1 MRRSSPRAF
10 TRKTDFLPTRPAP
23 ARPTWRATSACLAT
37 RPPTCSSAGLTP
49 SGGRRPGA
57 SRRRP
62 TLDVREVPPLP
73 ENERVPVGL
82 FGVPMD
88 LGQDR
93 RGVDMGPSAIRYA
106 RIEDALEDLG
116 YRVTDLGNA
125 GVPIPEM
132 VDSDEHVKHLAA
144 VKRVCEEVA
153 ERATAIVSEALFP
166 IFLGGD
172 HSISIGTVSG
182 VARSTSGERTGL
194 IWVDAHAD
202 FNTTETSPSGNI
214 HGMPLAA
221 LTGRGH
227 PELVGVGGRGA
238 SLRTEDVVIIGLR
251 SVDLEEKNLLREAGV
266 KVYTMRE
273 VDVYGAG
280 RIVRSAIRDLAKVD
294 RVHLSFDLDVV
305 DPEVAPGVG
314 TPVRGGLTYREA
326 HLLMELLNE
335 AGIVTSLDIV
345 EVNPILDIRNGT
357 AALAVELVE
366 SLMGR
371 RIIDLPR

>member
-1 MRRSSPRAF
+1 
-10 TRKTDFLPTRPAP
+10 
-23 ARPTWRATSACLAT
+23 
-37 RPPTCSSAGLTP
+37 
-49 SGGRRPGA
+49 
-57 SRRRP
+57 
-62 TLDVREVPPLP
+62 LP

-116 YRVTDLGNA
+116 YKVTDLGNA

-132 VDSDEHVKHLAA
+132 VDSGEHVRHLAA

-153 ERATAIVSEALFP
+153 ERATAIVSDGLFP

-194 IWVDAHAD
+194 IWADAHAD
-202 FNTTETSPSGNI
+202 FNTPETSPSGNI

-251 SVDLEEKNLLREAGV
+251 SVDLEEKYLLREAGV

-280 RIVRSAIRDLAKVD
+280 RIVRSAIRDLAHVD

-314 TPVRGGLTYREA
+314 TPIRGGLTYREA

-335 AGIVTSLDIV
+335 AGVVTSLDMV
-345 EVNPILDIRNGT
+345 EVNPILDIKNGT
-357 AALAVELVE
+357 ATLTVELME

-371 RIIDLPR
+371 RIIDLPE